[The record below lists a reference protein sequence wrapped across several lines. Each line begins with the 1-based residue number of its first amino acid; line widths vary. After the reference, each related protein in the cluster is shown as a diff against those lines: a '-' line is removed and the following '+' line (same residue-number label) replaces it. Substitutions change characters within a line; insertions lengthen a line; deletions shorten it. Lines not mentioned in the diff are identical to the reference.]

1 MKDCT
6 NILDR
11 IGKGPVVELC
21 HVNHTRCRI
30 MAKMENFN
38 PSGSIKDVMAL
49 YMVNKAEN
57 SNMLKPGNKILEVT
71 TGNTGI
77 AFAMISALK
86 GYRFTAV
93 MPENMSI
100 ERMRIMKALG
110 AQIVLTPASEDM
122 KGAIERYREIA
133 EENPDAWLPDQ
144 FGNRDNIEA
153 HRTITGRSI
162 LEQVDGKIDV
172 FVAGV
177 GTGGTLM
184 GVAQAL
190 KVVYPGVMIVA
201 VEPAESAVMSGSK
214 AGLHEIQG
222 IGEGFV
228 PDLVR
233 MDVIDKV
240 IQIKSQDAK
249 DFIREL
255 AQREG
260 LFVGIS
266 SGANVLAA
274 LRLGEEIQANL
285 PLDEAAKK
293 TIVTVLPDSGERYL
307 SMNIF

>member
-1 MKDCT
+1 MRDCR

-21 HVNHTRCRI
+21 HINPTCCQI
-30 MAKMENFN
+30 LAKMENFN
-38 PSGSIKDVMAL
+38 PSGSIKDVMAM
-49 YMVNKAEN
+49 YMVDKAEA
-57 SNMLKPGNKILEVT
+57 SGALKPGSKIIEVT

-93 MPENMSI
+93 MPEHMSI
-100 ERMRIMKALG
+100 ERRKIMEAMG
-110 AQIVLTPASEDM
+110 ANIVLTPAEKDM
-122 KGAIERYREIA
+122 KGAIERYKEIVA
-133 EENPDAWLPDQ
+133 ENPDAWLPNQ
-144 FGNRDNIEA
+144 FGNIHNVEA
-153 HRTITGRSI
+153 HREITGRSI
-162 LEQVDGKIDV
+162 LSQVDNKIDV

-190 KVVYPGVMIVA
+190 KEVYPDVEIVA
-201 VEPAESAVMSGSK
+201 VEPDESAVMIGK
-214 AGLHEIQG
+214 KPGLHEIQG
-222 IGEGFV
+222 IGEGFI
-228 PDLVR
+228 PDLIQ
-233 MDVIDKV
+233 MDIINRS

-249 DFIREL
+249 NFVKEL
-255 AQREG
+255 ARYEG

-274 LRLGEEIQANL
+274 LKIAQENSKTTSR
-285 PLDEAAKK
+285 K

-307 SMNIF
+307 SMNIFS